1 MPVDL
6 DNTDRQLLS
15 ALQQNARL
23 TTGELAQMTGL
34 SQSPCWRRI
43 RRLEESGLIDG
54 YHARLDRRALGYGVV
69 AFVSISIDFQNE
81 ARSTEFVE
89 AVRAIPQVVMFHGIT
104 GSADF
109 LLMVIA
115 KDLDAYSELLQ
126 SKLHRL
132 PGVRH
137 VQTSFSLQEFKRFDD
152 VPIPA
157 AAGALP

>member
-1 MPVDL
+1 MPFEL
-6 DNTDRQLLS
+6 DDIDRKLLA
-15 ALQQNARL
+15 ALQHNARL

-54 YHARLDRRALGYGVV
+54 YHARLDRRGLGYGVV

-81 ARSTEFVE
+81 ARSTEFVD
-89 AVRAIPQVVMFHGIT
+89 AVRAIPEVVMFHGIT

-115 KDLDAYSELLQ
+115 KDLDVYSELLQ
-126 SKLHRL
+126 KKLHRL
-132 PGVRH
+132 PGVRQ
-137 VQTSFSLQEFKRFDD
+137 VQTSFSLQEFKRYDD
-152 VPIPA
+152 LPIPSDTTR
-157 AAGALP
+157 

>member
-6 DNTDRQLLS
+6 DNTDRQLLA

-126 SKLHRL
+126 SRLHRL

-152 VPIPA
+152 VPIPT
-157 AAGALP
+157 AAG